1 MPQPL
6 SKVKPDAGFTIGILG
21 SRALSRRPQLAVLAA
36 EAIGSWAEVDSFM
49 LRLFVRLLGGD
60 AAIAGRIYLALEIQS
75 AKSIAIVEAV
85 NAVRDV
91 KVQNVIKA
99 AIAVAK
105 MRQKARDKLAHHTWG
120 FSDDLPDALLLI
132 SPKAFVVEGS
142 GIDEVFVYREKDFL
156 DIIEANERLSRYF
169 QQLIWI
175 IGAHPV
181 SSNGLLLDALSNE
194 PEIAERLSRLAGPP
208 EIPPATPP

>member
-1 MPQPL
+1 
-6 SKVKPDAGFTIGILG
+6 
-21 SRALSRRPQLAVLAA
+21 
-36 EAIGSWAEVDSFM
+36 M